1 MNCASASGR
10 IIARAAAPAF
20 DSLVSVIAALIPTS
34 TSWAP
39 AGVMYCLA
47 RLLPVVHVH
56 VDLICRDARS
66 NRVRPADSLALR

>member
-1 MNCASASGR
+1 MGGIISAEPTPSSSEYP
-10 IIARAAAPAF
+10 I
-20 DSLVSVIAALIPTS
+20 VSVIAALIPTS
-34 TSWAP
+34 TSWAS

-56 VDLICRDARS
+56 VDLVCRDARS